1 MWVVALRC
9 LHGGEAG
16 RGEGEGLGMEIQF
29 RREKLEEEVK
39 RGEVEALRSGLQ
51 SRGDVLKRINTEEA
65 VRPG

>member
-1 MWVVALRC
+1 VGSQVEEKARELV
-9 LHGGEAG
+9 
-16 RGEGEGLGMEIQF
+16 MEIQF
-29 RREKLEEEVK
+29 LREKLEDEVK